1 MRRWNMNA
9 RIYRD
14 GEQWVLWLRD
24 TDEKIYFDSETEART
39 KMAEMTKEGQFIED
53 VRQFARDYRLMME
66 RAHSLTERWE
76 TLYGTLIDE
85 ASFDPEHLGIVPTD
99 EARLASF
106 TMVIGNMGTLYT
118 TFDGGMDTNLEKVA

>member
-1 MRRWNMNA
+1 MNA

-14 GEQWVLWLRD
+14 ETQWVLWLRD
-24 TDEKIYFDSETEART
+24 IDEKLYFDSETEAME

-76 TLYGTLIDE
+76 TLFQSLIDE
-85 ASFDPEHLGIVPTD
+85 ASFDPEHLGIVPTN
-99 EARLASF
+99 ESRLTSF
-106 TMVIGNMGTLYT
+106 TSVISNLGTLYT
-118 TFDGGMDTNLEKVA
+118 TFDGGTDTNLEKVA